1 MSFYAVVQTELTEK
15 KFIMLALEE
24 MQKRGEITSFRVN
37 NKNDSIDVDRSGDK
51 ITIKLDAKT
60 KQYQFAGDSRV
71 VSSFSKRFT
80 QIYALESIKDSLPL
94 DFEIETEK
102 EIGGE
107 INLILKG

>member
-1 MSFYAVVQTELTEK
+1 MSFYAVVQTELTEN

-24 MQKRGEITSFRVN
+24 LKERGEITSFRI

-51 ITIKLDAKT
+51 IVIKLDAKT

-80 QIYALESIKDSLPL
+80 QIYALMSIKDSLPL
-94 DFEIETEK
+94 DFEIESEK

-107 INLILKG
+107 ISLILKG

>member
-24 MQKRGEITSFRVN
+24 MQKRGEITDFKIVG
-37 NKNDSIDVDRSGDK
+37 KNDSIEVNRSGDK

-60 KQYQFAGDSRV
+60 GQYQFAGDSRV
-71 VSSFSKRFT
+71 VNSFSKRFT
-80 QIYALESIKDSLPL
+80 QIYALESIRDNLPL
-94 DFEIETEK
+94 DFEIEMEN